1 MRNIRVVSARCTD
14 LLYELEDYTEA
25 FERFSDL
32 HAIRADMLG
41 PEHPRAPPPLPLSPP
56 FGGPSIGPS
65 PRHAYKVRCTSR

>member
-41 PEHPRAPPPLPLSPP
+41 PEHPRAPPPSLCHLPLGAHP
-56 FGGPSIGPS
+56 
-65 PRHAYKVRCTSR
+65 